1 MVIEKKIAKAFHLTD
16 ENWMRHANPISVWS
30 RYSVLP
36 IIVLTLWSR
45 VWIGYWCLIPIALSI
60 AWMFLNPI
68 LFQEPTSTKNWA
80 SKAVLG
86 ERVFMNRD
94 QVDIPAI
101 HRTPLFAILNTVSSI
116 GLIVA
121 IWAAVSYSFAGAIVG
136 VSAAYLGKSWF
147 LDRMVWLYEDM
158 KNNNDV
164 YKSWDY

>member
-36 IIVLTLWSR
+36 IIVLTLCSR

-68 LFQEPTSTKNWA
+68 LFQKPTSTKNCA

-86 ERVFMNRD
+86 
-94 QVDIPAI
+94 
-101 HRTPLFAILNTVSSI
+101 
-116 GLIVA
+116 
-121 IWAAVSYSFAGAIVG
+121 
-136 VSAAYLGKSWF
+136 
-147 LDRMVWLYEDM
+147 
-158 KNNNDV
+158 
-164 YKSWDY
+164 